1 MCQQRN
7 IVIINHTDTIN
18 ISKQLNECLFHLNR
32 CGAYE
37 CFKSFKK
44 FSCNLHWRDV
54 DNSGSLGHY
63 EAIIPEFVKDM
74 FHCGHN
80 EVLTENGNEVSNLCS
95 EYNNNDGNNIKDD
108 LVGIDPAKV
117 LNNFYQKHSSMLVI
131 S

>member
-1 MCQQRN
+1 
-7 IVIINHTDTIN
+7 
-18 ISKQLNECLFHLNR
+18 
-32 CGAYE
+32 
-37 CFKSFKK
+37 
-44 FSCNLHWRDV
+44 
-54 DNSGSLGHY
+54 
-63 EAIIPEFVKDM
+63 M

-108 LVGIDPAKV
+108 LVGIDPANV